1 MSETKV
7 TPVPAVAPNLTVAA
21 LVKPVPVIVTV
32 VPPNLVPLVGEMLVT
47 VGATPVYV
55 NRSLAEV
62 ALVPPVVVTVT
73 STVPPV
79 ALAGEI
85 AVIEVALLTVNEVA
99 EVPPNLTA
107 VAPVNPVP
115 VMVTEV
121 PPTAGPLVGEMLVTV
136 GAAV

>member
-1 MSETKV
+1 
-7 TPVPAVAPNLTVAA
+7 
-21 LVKPVPVIVTV
+21 
-32 VPPNLVPLVGEMLVT
+32 MLVT

-55 NRSLAEV
+55 NRSLTEV
-62 ALVPPVVVTVT
+62 ALVPPGVVTVT

-99 EVPPNLTA
+99 DVPPNLTA

-115 VMVTEV
+115 VIVTEV
-121 PPTAGPLVGEMLVTV
+121 PPAAGPLVGEMPVTV
-136 GAAV
+136 GAAE

>member
-1 MSETKV
+1 VSETKV

-21 LVKPVPVIVTV
+21 LVNPVPVIVTD

-73 STVPPV
+73 STVPPA
-79 ALAGEI
+79 ALAGD
-85 AVIEVALLTVNEVA
+85 
-99 EVPPNLTA
+99 
-107 VAPVNPVP
+107 
-115 VMVTEV
+115 
-121 PPTAGPLVGEMLVTV
+121 VTV
-136 GAAV
+136 I